1 MAVTSLPVSIQDV
14 DSADVVVVL
23 VHWNQARALERTID
37 RFRDQDANV
46 CFVVVDN
53 ASRPDEIEH
62 VRKIVADAPDI
73 ELIEAVDNL
82 GFGPGANAGLRWWLE
97 HTTTTWAIVAPHD
110 AAPGEGCVR
119 ALIDACERRPLAGLA
134 CADVGDG
141 HVPFIDPYF
150 GGLTRPARQTTGW
163 EPADYTH
170 GTLMMLGRT
179 CVEEIGL
186 FDERYFSYNEEADLG
201 RRARQAGWEVGL
213 VHEATVT
220 NTHLGTSVAAVDYL
234 QQRNTLLMVREMS
247 GRYHAFIRLC
257 ISLGHIVSGL
267 VSPSKRPLIF
277 DAVAR
282 LAGIRDF
289 LRGRY
294 GPPPAAMYLRP

>member
-1 MAVTSLPVSIQDV
+1 MAVTSPPVSSQHV
-14 DSADVVVVL
+14 DPADVVVVL
-23 VHWNQARALERTID
+23 VHWNQASTLERTID
-37 RFRDQDANV
+37 CFRDQDANV
-46 CFVVVDN
+46 RFVVVDN
-53 ASRPDEIEH
+53 ESRPDEIEH
-62 VRKIVADAPDI
+62 VRMIVADAIDV
-73 ELIEAVDNL
+73 ELIETGDNL
-82 GFGPGANAGLRWWLE
+82 GFGPGANVGLRWWLE
-97 HTTTTWAIVAPHD
+97 STTTRWAIVAPHD
-110 AAPGEGCVR
+110 AVPGFGCVR

-150 GGLTRPARQTTGW
+150 GGLTRPARQRSGW
-163 EPADYTH
+163 EPADYPH
-170 GTLMMLGRT
+170 GTLMMLGRA

-201 RRARQAGWEVGL
+201 RRARHAGWEVGL

-234 QQRNTLLMVREMS
+234 QQRNTLLMVLEMS

-257 ISLGHIVSGL
+257 ISLGHIASGL
-267 VSPSKRPLIF
+267 VSPSTRPLIF

-282 LAGIRDF
+282 FAGIRDF
-289 LRGRY
+289 LRGRF
-294 GPPPAAMYLRP
+294 GPPPPAMYLRP